1 MVKGVF
7 ITFLLD
13 GHSLSGEDSSLPQ
26 SGQIFI
32 TSICEMLNFI
42 NDLMKMGFFNQILL
56 QRDAPDC
63 PHCTIKIMQHE
74 QWVTDRS
81 HHKLCQ
87 YGFFSEDCTC
97 SNQKTV
103 IRKITIRLW

>member
-42 NDLMKMGFFNQILL
+42 NDLMK
-56 QRDAPDC
+56 
-63 PHCTIKIMQHE
+63 T
-74 QWVTDRS
+74 
-81 HHKLCQ
+81 
-87 YGFFSEDCTC
+87 GFFSDFIAKRCA
-97 SNQKTV
+97 
-103 IRKITIRLW
+103 